1 MSLAIAAATA
11 DPIVA
16 LHPLV
21 PPGFTH
27 QVVALAGIAK
37 PATSPTQSTIVAATE
52 RMFPFIAI
60 PPCFVFGVNSRNKN
74 HITAEANAE
83 RELKESRSETV

>member
-27 QVVALAGIAK
+27 QVVPLAGIAK
-37 PATSPTQSTIVAATE
+37 PANSPTQSTIVAATE

-60 PPCFVFGVNSRNKN
+60 PPILFL
-74 HITAEANAE
+74 
-83 RELKESRSETV
+83 ELIPGRRIISPPVGTRKEK